1 MAKKAKRQTKSP
13 TKRRTKPAGPKG
25 RPSRSRGAAK
35 SSDAASARWTVR
47 GIPTNVRTIAA
58 KAAKKR
64 GMTAGDWLAEAIVR
78 YARSDAG
85 DDALPVKPATD
96 VMSTVAEM
104 NERLGRL
111 EARQRVGVL
120 GWLFGRKEK
129 TE

>member
-13 TKRRTKPAGPKG
+13 PKRQTKPAGPKG

-47 GIPTNVRTIAA
+47 GIPTNVRTIVA

-85 DDALPVKPATD
+85 DDALPAKPATD